1 MRASR
6 ASAGS
11 MLIPARWS
19 DLNFF
24 PLSRDLI
31 PHALDLGANM
41 LKVHS

>member
-6 ASAGS
+6 ASAGKGADAGA
-11 MLIPARWS
+11 LER
-19 DLNFF
+19 LNFF

-31 PHALDLGANM
+31 PHALDLSANM